1 MSYLIPFLTFII
13 PLLILHSLGKMG
25 KKNLTWIVNYKS
37 HRIEIQN
44 NYDFIVK
51 PPQGGGKLLIDDREV
66 QTWELILPLPN
77 KPFVSVEGISEK
89 IYSIKL
95 YGAGAFRTKL
105 SVEVNNEFIYQDKL
119 NIFDKY
125 LIRNPKII
133 EKIKESSGL

>member
-1 MSYLIPFLTFII
+1 MNYLIPFLSLLI
-13 PLLILHSLGKMG
+13 PLLIVYSFKTMS
-25 KKNLTWIVNYKS
+25 KKNLTWMIKYKS
-37 HRIEIQN
+37 HQIEIQN
-44 NYDFIVK
+44 NYDFTVN
-51 PPQGGGKLLIDDREV
+51 PPKGGGKLLIDESEA

-77 KPFVSVEGISEK
+77 KPFVSIEGISEK

-125 LIRNPKII
+125 FIKNPKLI
-133 EKIKESSGL
+133 EKVKKSTGL

>member
-1 MSYLIPFLTFII
+1 
-13 PLLILHSLGKMG
+13 MG

-44 NYDFIVK
+44 NYDFIVR

-77 KPFVSVEGISEK
+77 KPFVSIEGISEK

-119 NIFDKY
+119 NVFDKY
-125 LIRNPKII
+125 FIKNPKLI
-133 EKIKESSGL
+133 EKVKKSTGL

>member
-1 MSYLIPFLTFII
+1 ML
-13 PLLILHSLGKMG
+13 
-25 KKNLTWIVNYKS
+25 
-37 HRIEIQN
+37 
-44 NYDFIVK
+44 VK
-51 PPQGGGKLLIDDREV
+51 PPKGGGKLLIDDREV
-66 QTWELILPLPN
+66 QTWELILPLPT
-77 KPFVSVEGISEK
+77 KPFISVEGISEE

>member
-13 PLLILHSLGKMG
+13 PLLILQSLGKMG
-25 KKNLTWIVNYKS
+25 KKNLTWIVKYKS
-37 HRIEIQN
+37 HRKESQN
-44 NYDFIVK
+44 NYDFIVR

-77 KPFVSVEGISEK
+77 KPFVSIEGISEK

-119 NIFDKY
+119 NVFDKY
-125 LIRNPKII
+125 FIKNPKLI
-133 EKIKESSGL
+133 EKVKKSTGL